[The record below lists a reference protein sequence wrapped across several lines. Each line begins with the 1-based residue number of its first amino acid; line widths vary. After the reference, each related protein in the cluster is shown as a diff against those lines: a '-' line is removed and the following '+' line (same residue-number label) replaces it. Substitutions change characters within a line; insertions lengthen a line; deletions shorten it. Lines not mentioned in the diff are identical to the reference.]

1 MQVFVVCSTRPG
13 NPHFKEGL
21 DHILADTD
29 LTIEKTLSQS
39 ADLGHAVLA
48 SGQIEAPLQ
57 DSQHHLRNIGDRY
70 QIDVNL
76 MARPPQ
82 RKRILISDMDST
94 IITTESLDDLSE
106 FAGIGAEVKAIT
118 KRAMAGE
125 IDFAGAL
132 RERLAMLRGKPASL
146 TDEVI
151 AHTSVFEGAS
161 QLVAT
166 MKAHD
171 ARCYL
176 VSGGFTFLTAH
187 VAGLLSF
194 DGHYANELL
203 LDGDVLAGIPAT
215 PILDSEA
222 KVRIMNELMREFWLD
237 SEQVMTIG
245 DGANDIPMLSKAG
258 LGVAWQG
265 KPLVRDKIAVQL
277 NHSTHCGGLFLQGYD
292 ESQISG

>member
-1 MQVFVVCSTRPG
+1 MQVFVVCSTAPT
-13 NPHFKEGL
+13 NPHFKDGL
-21 DHILADTD
+21 AHILADTD
-29 LTIEKTLSQS
+29 LTLVKRLSQS
-39 ADLGHAVLA
+39 AHLGQAVLV
-48 SGQIEAPLQ
+48 SGQIKTPPQEMQ
-57 DSQHHLRNIGDRY
+57 NKLRERGNMY

-76 MARPPQ
+76 MTKPPQ
-82 RKRILISDMDST
+82 KKRLLISDMDST

-106 FAGIGAEVKAIT
+106 FAGIGDEVKAIT

-132 RERLAMLRGKPASL
+132 RERLAMLKGKPASL

-161 QLVAT
+161 HLVAT

-176 VSGGFTFLTAH
+176 VSGGFTFLTSH

-194 DGHYANELL
+194 DGHYANDLL
-203 LDGDVLAGIPAT
+203 LEGDVLAGIPST

-237 SEQVMTIG
+237 SEQVMTVG

-265 KPLVRDKIAVQL
+265 KPLVRQTIDLQL